1 MKKEHVCLI
10 SIVIVL
16 VALFACA
23 PRASRPTHT
32 AELWEISFRGDCEAK
47 TTFCAVPKEG
57 ALLIDERSHVELE
70 DRIAGP
76 CDALLRIKGKIG
88 GKFLSATGTGTLRNE
103 DNRSPFTISLYGKLA
118 DEKTATGDW
127 RTETRSGEWTAE
139 KLTDV
144 KNHYAII
151 FEEPIHEITIPV
163 SLEYKPVNFSYEF
176 INRTSENNKTNQ
188 FILRGNTDVEPLG
201 NKLLVKSVISN
212 MKINYNEW
220 RPNIPI
226 AEFKHIMDT
235 KGLVEEFEFSYPA
248 FEKLPN
254 LDPKELSNLKETT
267 KTNYSLKSE
276 YVNRPV
282 STGDNI
288 YDSSL
293 SEFLGNA
300 INNNAKYLSDFKGE
314 YKAVLVGS
322 SYLNN
327 KKVYIVD
334 IDGCIDMSIGNMRFI
349 FYGYTAIDSRS
360 YWPIKSEIAFNSI
373 ISEEDMK
380 QIQAY
385 GALSD
390 EETKKLAHSMDQ
402 YINYEAK
409 ISE

>member
-1 MKKEHVCLI
+1 MREKHFYLV
-10 SIVIVL
+10 SVVIVL
-16 VALFACA
+16 VVLFACA
-23 PRASRPTHT
+23 PRASRPTRT
-32 AELWEISFRGDCEAK
+32 AELWEISFRGDCETK
-47 TTFCAVPKEG
+47 TTFYAVPEEG
-57 ALLIDERSHVELE
+57 ALLIDERLHVELE
-70 DRIAGP
+70 DRVAGP
-76 CDALLRIKGKIG
+76 CDALLRFKGKIG
-88 GKFLSATGTGTLRNE
+88 GKSFSATGTGTVRNE
-103 DNRSPFTISLYGKLA
+103 DKRSPFVITLYGNLT
-118 DEKTATGDW
+118 DEKTATGHW
-127 RTETRSGEWTAE
+127 RTETRSGEWSAR

-151 FEEPIHEITIPV
+151 FEEPIHEINIPISLLYKPV
-163 SLEYKPVNFSYEF
+163 SLSYEL

-188 FILRGNTDVEPLG
+188 LIFRGNTDVEPLG
-201 NKLLVKSVISN
+201 NKLLVKSVISS

-254 LDPKELSNLKETT
+254 LDPKELASLKETT
-267 KTNYSLKSE
+267 KNNYSLKNE
-276 YVNRPV
+276 YVNKPV

-300 INNNAKYLSDFKGE
+300 INNNTNSLSDVKGE
-314 YKAVLVGS
+314 YKAVLIGS
-322 SYLNN
+322 SYINNN
-327 KKVYIVD
+327 KVYFVD
-334 IDGCIDMSIGNMRFI
+334 IDGYIDLPIGNMKFI
-349 FYGYTAIDSRS
+349 FYGYTAIDSKS
-360 YWPIKSEIAFNSI
+360 HWPIKSEIAFNAI
-373 ISEEDMK
+373 ISDKDVK

-390 EETKKLAHSMDQ
+390 EEAKKLVNGIDQ
-402 YINYEAK
+402 YMNYEAK